1 MPVYEVSITH
11 SFLVK
16 IQAESAK
23 DAAWLSEFFLSY
35 SDGSSEQDKERHK
48 FAIERIEMTQNETF
62 EVNQLEDQTMHLRL
76 NVLLEHGRTQVVQ
89 QH

>member
-23 DAAWLSEFFLSY
+23 DAARLSEFFVSY
-35 SDGSSEQDKERHK
+35 SDGSLEQDREKHK
-48 FAIERIEMTQNETF
+48 FAIKRIEMTQTEAF
-62 EVNQLEDQTMHLRL
+62 EVNQLED
-76 NVLLEHGRTQVVQ
+76 
-89 QH
+89 